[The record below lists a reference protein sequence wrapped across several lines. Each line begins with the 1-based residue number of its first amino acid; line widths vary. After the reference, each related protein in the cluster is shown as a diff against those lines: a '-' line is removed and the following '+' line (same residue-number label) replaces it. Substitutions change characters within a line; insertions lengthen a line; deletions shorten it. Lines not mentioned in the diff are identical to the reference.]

1 MMLTRYQSPFVT
13 GERQP
18 QFGDLCFAIWVCKRD
33 WEELMQ
39 GVRDNSLT
47 KEVRFLGWVS
57 KFRNKNKAM
66 LIFVEYLTK
75 ATTEPDLFFNKTKDQ
90 KPASMNHLHYMKILL
105 MNKLRM
111 SKQQAIDMPFGEA
124 VYDVAAIGESEGA
137 CGFVTDDHS
146 NAGESAKRQWEKRQ
160 AEKVEQNGK
169 RN

>member
-1 MMLTRYQSPFVT
+1 MMLTRYHSPFVT

-39 GVRDNSLT
+39 GVRDNSFV
-47 KEVRFLGWVS
+47 KEVKFLNWVS
-57 KFRNKNKAM
+57 KLRNKNKAM
-66 LIFVEYLTK
+66 QVFVDYLTK
-75 ATTEPDLFFNKTKDQ
+75 ATTEPDLFFNKTEDQ
-90 KPASMNHLHYMKILL
+90 KPASMNYLHYMKILL
-105 MNKLRM
+105 MNKLKM
-111 SKQQAIDMPFGEA
+111 SKAQAMDMPFGEA

-137 CGFVTDDHS
+137 CGFVTDDQS
-146 NAGESAKRQWEKRQ
+146 SAGESAKRQWEKRQ